1 MQDWPI
7 EGSARPA
14 CKAKPRVGPCSV
26 PYHARGPQTSGAVKF
41 GIASRWVTTRVLLRR
56 ANTTAR
62 RASFGRGRANRP
74 TLRSNESRA
83 VR

>member
-14 CKAKPRVGPCSV
+14 CKAKLRVGTCSV
-26 PYHARGPQTSGAVKF
+26 PNHARGPQTSGAVKF

-56 ANTTAR
+56 ANTAAR
-62 RASFGRGRANRP
+62 PQARERLFTMFP
-74 TLRSNESRA
+74 TIRRLLA
-83 VR
+83 C